1 MNGEHKN
8 PWDDDLDMSL
18 LPDYVLSS
26 NGLYKVNRIACRPIW
41 PSGDGQGIQNDEVMI
56 ELSWITPRGKR
67 IRQWFHS
74 SVRNDPKT
82 LLLLPESP
90 VTLENINQIST
101 WLTVAEGAIRGDRK
115 LVKYGRLATEKEILR
130 EERLR
135 REEASRER

>member
-26 NGLYKVNRIACRPIW
+26 NGLYKLNRIACRPIW
-41 PSGDGQGIQNDEVMI
+41 PSGDGKDIQNDEVLI

-115 LVKYGRLATEKEILR
+115 LLKYGRLATEKEILR

>member
-41 PSGDGQGIQNDEVMI
+41 PSGDGQDIQNDNVLI